1 VRGWELREKERR
13 WKEREGR
20 DDLPSKLG
28 DLEMTW
34 LP

>member
-1 VRGWELREKERR
+1 VRGWELREKG
-13 WKEREGR
+13 KEAEGR
-20 DDLPSKLG
+20 GGTYDLG